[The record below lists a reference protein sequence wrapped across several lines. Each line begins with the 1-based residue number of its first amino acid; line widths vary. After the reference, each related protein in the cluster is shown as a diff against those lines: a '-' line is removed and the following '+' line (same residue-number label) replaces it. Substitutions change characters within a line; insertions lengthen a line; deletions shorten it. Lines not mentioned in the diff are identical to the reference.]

1 VILERPKGDAM
12 PHHWRPADGDEPAQE
27 EKKLKYRGK
36 DKNGETWELW
46 EIGND
51 EAKDIEKKPKK
62 HQCER
67 VLYP

>member
-1 VILERPKGDAM
+1 M

-27 EKKLKYRGK
+27 EKTLKYRGA
-36 DKNGETWELW
+36 DKNGEKWELW
-46 EIGND
+46 KIEDG
-51 EAKDIEKKPKK
+51 EAKEIEKKPKK